1 MSYQFHMT
9 LIESHND
16 TPLDSITID
25 IAKDTKDLHDI
36 HNLDK
41 ALQDILS
48 ILHSNLKQS
57 FMKEYMYK
65 YVSLQLDS
73 NMLLL
78 ILLIPQKIPKIYK
91 EAYKEYHDKEY
102 GVGRYTYLYEYCYH
116 KDLDIKDYA
125 KIGLDSNP
133 SNATILTLHTAY
145 KAQKLEITLA
155 NGLDSILESR
165 DRQRQAKL
173 DRKSQNSIKQ
183 QSIDSLLTITLINGG
198 YKDKLWGFRENS
210 EDGITIL
217 NPKKDFMGAETIR
230 TSIQKSTPQRNKQ
243 VHLLFYGGA
252 RKIGDNAAFYYAS
265 INVLKDYKH
274 YYPNDIFIHE
284 FVDSAKTIVDKIN
297 EQNIESIA
305 SLDLFFH
312 GSKWGLYMYKGASM
326 YKELLSEDIKENKL
340 NASLYASKTA
350 DLLTAWDTH
359 EEKRTIYDVKFD
371 RFISKGAIIEIHGC
385 ESGGDLYVI
394 DSISK
399 NLSEEIPQGYVVGH
413 TTKTNPN
420 IDNTQDNTK
429 QDYRH
434 GVRAIW
440 QNGKVI
446 KKTTQKRWINF
457 NKEMI

>member
-1 MSYQFHMT
+1 M
-9 LIESHND
+9 ND
-16 TPLDSITID
+16 RC
-25 IAKDTKDLHDI
+25 
-36 HNLDK
+36 
-41 ALQDILS
+41 
-48 ILHSNLKQS
+48 
-57 FMKEYMYK
+57 K
-65 YVSLQLDS
+65 Y
-73 NMLLL
+73 
-78 ILLIPQKIPKIYK
+78 
-91 EAYKEYHDKEY
+91 H
-102 GVGRYTYLYEYCYH
+102 YLYNYCTH
-116 KDLDIKDYA
+116 TRIDIKDYT
-125 KIGLDSNP
+125 KIGLDSNL

-145 KAQKLEITLA
+145 KAQKLEVTLTS
-155 NGLDSILESR
+155 GLNYIIESR

-173 DRKSQNSIKQ
+173 DRESQNNIKQ
-183 QSIDSLLTITLINGG
+183 QSIDSLLIITLINAG
-198 YKDKLWGFRENS
+198 YKDKLWGFRKIS

-217 NPKKDFMGAETIR
+217 NPKKDFMEAETIKIN
-230 TSIQKSTPQRNKQ
+230 IQKSTSQSNKK

-265 INVLKDYKH
+265 INVLRDYKH

-284 FVDSAKTIVDKIN
+284 FVDSAKTIVDTIN

-326 YKELLSEDIKENKL
+326 HKELLSEDIEEKNL
-340 NASLYASKTA
+340 NASLYASKTS
-350 DLLTAWDTH
+350 DLVTAWDTH
-359 EEKRTIYDVKFD
+359 EEKRTIYDIKFD

-385 ESGGDLYVI
+385 ESGGDLYII
-394 DSISK
+394 DSVTK

-413 TTKTNPN
+413 ITKANPN
-420 IDNTQDNTK
+420 IDNTQDNIK